1 MDPLSISASIVALIG
16 AAEGIAIGINK
27 LASLKNA
34 PASVLALN
42 NELSDLRLVL
52 GEVQPLLEK
61 HYRTSA
67 DGNCSLADPAGDSTL
82 LPSVQRAK
90 VKLVEL
96 EVIVRNR
103 LMARMGVVDKLAW
116 AFEQEKI
123 LRAKDDLR
131 TARLNIAAALGI
143 VTS

>member
-1 MDPLSISASIVALIG
+1 MDPLSIAASIVALIG
-16 AAEGIAIGINK
+16 AAESIAVGINK

-42 NELSDLRLVL
+42 NELSDLRIVL
-52 GEVQPLLEK
+52 AEIQPLLEK
-61 HYRTSA
+61 HYTATAGYATLKAGFS
-67 DGNCSLADPAGDSTL
+67 GDSTIL
-82 LPSVQRAK
+82 LSIHRAK
-90 VKLVEL
+90 IRLVEL

-103 LMARMGVVDKLAW
+103 LMVRMGVVDKLSW

-131 TARLNIAAALGI
+131 TARLNITAALG
-143 VTS
+143 VVAS

>member
-1 MDPLSISASIVALIG
+1 MDPLSIAASIVALIG
-16 AAEGIAIGINK
+16 AAEGIAVGINK

-61 HYRTSA
+61 HYQTTKGTRK
-67 DGNCSLADPAGDSTL
+67 PFAGASSDSTL
-82 LPSVQRAK
+82 LLNIQRAR
-90 VKLVEL
+90 VKLTEL
-96 EVIVRNR
+96 ESIVQNR
-103 LMARMGVVDKLAW
+103 LMVRMGVVDKLAW
-116 AFEQEKI
+116 TFEQDKI

-131 TARLNIAAALGI
+131 TARLNITAALGV

>member
-1 MDPLSISASIVALIG
+1 MDPLSIAASIVALMG
-16 AAEGIAIGINK
+16 ATEGIAVGINK

-52 GEVQPLLEK
+52 AEIQPLLEK
-61 HYRTSA
+61 HYTA
-67 DGNCSLADPAGDSTL
+67 IAGNGTPGPGFSGDSTIL
-82 LPSVQRAK
+82 LSIQRAK
-90 VKLVEL
+90 IRLVEL

-103 LMARMGVVDKLAW
+103 LMVRMGVVDKLSW

-131 TARLNIAAALGI
+131 TARLNITAALG
-143 VTS
+143 VVAS

>member
-1 MDPLSISASIVALIG
+1 MDPLSIAASIVALIG
-16 AAEGIAIGINK
+16 AAESIAVGINK

-52 GEVQPLLEK
+52 AEIQPLLEK
-61 HYRTSA
+61 HYTA
-67 DGNCSLADPAGDSTL
+67 TAGNGTLRVGFSGGSTVL
-82 LPSVQRAK
+82 LSIQRAK
-90 VKLVEL
+90 IKLVEL

-103 LMARMGVVDKLAW
+103 LMVRMGVVDKLSW

-131 TARLNIAAALGI
+131 TARLNITAALGV